1 MMAAEKA
8 DFDMIK
14 YLLKHDADPNIAN
27 NNEWNAL
34 HYAVAYNKDNIDCID
49 LLLQHVAVNVNMKSR
64 GSTPLDCVYLY
75 NTSSI
80 QEAIIALIRSY
91 GGKRAEELRNDQR

>member
-1 MMAAEKA
+1 MMNLKGVVMEERLKA
-8 DFDMIK
+8 
-14 YLLKHDADPNIAN
+14 YQNI
-27 NNEWNAL
+27 
-34 HYAVAYNKDNIDCID
+34 AYNKDNIDCID